1 MIREASSQDIQVIC
15 VLSNEVNG
23 EHHNAIP
30 DTFEALGENNRDADF
45 WLTYMA
51 REESNILLIERDG
64 EVVGMAAV
72 SIPKGSKPPFLIN
85 KKVCHL
91 STIVIASSAR
101 RQGLG
106 KRLLEAVE
114 AHAHESDASEV
125 LLEVMH
131 FNQAAIAFYRSVGYG
146 DFSTKLLKTID

>member
-1 MIREASSQDIQVIC
+1 MIREANPQDIEAIC
-15 VLSNEVNG
+15 LLSNEVNS

-30 DTFEALGENNRDADF
+30 DTFEALGAINRDADF

-51 REESNILLIERDG
+51 REESNILLIERDS

-91 STIVIASSAR
+91 TTIVIASSAR
-101 RQGLG
+101 RLGLG
-106 KRLLEAVE
+106 KCLIEAVDVY
-114 AHAHESDASEV
+114 AHDNGASEV

-146 DFSTKLLKTID
+146 DFSTKLLKAID